1 MEELLYNDLTHAIIG
16 AAIEVHKQL
25 GPGFLEM
32 VYERALAHEFAL
44 RHIPFA
50 RQSPIPVQYKDI
62 KVGKYQAD
70 LIVDGKIILEIK
82 AVAAL
87 TRAHE
92 AQALHYLTATSSR
105 LALLLNFGQSTLQ
118 IKRIIH

>member
-1 MEELLYNDLTHAIIG
+1 MELLYKDRTDAIIG

-32 VYERALAHEFAL
+32 VYERALAHELVL

-50 RQSPIPVQYKDI
+50 RQRPIPVQYKDI
-62 KVGKYQAD
+62 KVGTYKAD
-70 LIVDGKIILEIK
+70 LVVDNKIILEIK
-82 AVAAL
+82 SATSL
-87 TRAHE
+87 TPAHE
-92 AQALHYLTATSSR
+92 AQAFHYLTATGHP
-105 LALLLNFGQSTLQ
+105 LALLLNFGREVLQ